1 MFCTTLLAL
10 LKNGIRFLSQPTVVK
25 MVILAR
31 QFATASVLS
40 LSRPGELGIHG
51 HKDAITWQGSLG

>member
-1 MFCTTLLAL
+1 
-10 LKNGIRFLSQPTVVK
+10 